1 METPLIDLSVHLN
14 TNLSILKS
22 DLLFRLIH
30 QYTPPPPLPC
40 VLGFIVAYLLTISDM
55 SSEFM
60 TFKPI
65 MPANKKDLVVVEQKN
80 NWNLRFYS
88 K

>member
-1 METPLIDLSVHLN
+1 MTV
-14 TNLSILKS
+14 
-22 DLLFRLIH
+22 
-30 QYTPPPPLPC
+30 
-40 VLGFIVAYLLTISDM
+40 VAYLLTISDM

-80 NWNLRFYS
+80 NWNIRFHDKNDMELEILQQITGIPS
-88 K
+88 ST

>member
-1 METPLIDLSVHLN
+1 MTV
-14 TNLSILKS
+14 
-22 DLLFRLIH
+22 
-30 QYTPPPPLPC
+30 
-40 VLGFIVAYLLTISDM
+40 VAYLLTISDM

-80 NWNLRFYS
+80 NWNIRFHDKNDMELEITQQITGIPS
-88 K
+88 ST